1 MKSWILSHKILA
13 IALVCVLGVGVIC
26 AVVLP
31 IALAHK
37 HEFSAEWTTN
47 ETGHWHSATCE
58 HTDEKKDFGAH
69 VWDGGVITRPAEY
82 GVVGERKFTCKDC
95 GYSYTEDID
104 ALGAKDNE
112 IRLAEG
118 KTLDR
123 TYDGKDVDV
132 SDKFAFNGNGEVTV
146 TFKEKDADDNT
157 YAAPAP
163 RNAGEYTVKVSVRAT
178 AEWKAAS
185 KTFDFA
191 IAKKELTA
199 RATKEYDG
207 TATMPATLTG
217 VLDGETVSATIT
229 MTSKN
234 AGATVREV
242 TLAGADKDNYAVKE
256 SGVIASITP
265 MRITVEWEKEYD
277 NSKIFTGE
285 PAELLKGDEVTI
297 TVTMSSAD
305 VGATVQDFEITGK
318 DAGNYSLAREDVT
331 AEIIKAD
338 ISFKIGNASAFTEF
352 FVGATNIPDPT
363 TDYRETGTG
372 YGEKKIV
379 WEKQL
384 EGGVWSR
391 TLTKEELEAGKAG
404 TYRVR
409 IQYDEGENYKFG
421 ATPYV
426 SFTKK
431 VKERTIDMKP
441 GVIADKMYNGKP
453 VENLTYAALADMV
466 SITEIPGVA
475 DLTSPYDGEKY
486 VEYRKKGGDWTTVTA
501 VIVPANAGEYEY
513 RIGIKATDEWAAT
526 VSGIKTFTIKPYE
539 FVLELGYGQNQ
550 NNQSYDRGKTFVL
563 RQYENLIAGQKIELW
578 LDNEKAGFQT
588 REGNNSVYY
597 FVPDQKKQVT
607 TDCFFLKIENISSPN
622 MENYKIVPKYSY
634 VPTVEITVVEYNA
647 VTMGRSGSV
656 TDARYT
662 ATEIWL
668 TTTVEKGYFK
678 VGHTVE
684 IYNRAGEKVGE
695 ATITKIEVEATN
707 ASGFSNSP
715 SGFAIPSDGKVRIT
729 LDKVFKN
736 PSTGGYIPLTE
747 GYIKTK

>member
-69 VWDGGVITRPAEY
+69 VWDGGVITRPADY

-132 SDKFAFNGNGEVTV
+132 SDQFAFNGNGEVTV

-191 IAKKELTA
+191 IAKKELTGV
-199 RATKEYDG
+199 ATKEYDG

-256 SGVIASITP
+256 GGVIASITP
-265 MRITVEWEKEYD
+265 MVITVEWEKEYD

-305 VGATVQDFEITGK
+305 AGATVQDFEITGK

-338 ISFKIGNASAFTEF
+338 ISFEIGNAGAFTEF
-352 FVGATNIPDPT
+352 FVGATNIPEPT
-363 TDYRETGTG
+363 TDYVETGTG
-372 YGEKKIV
+372 YGERKIV

-391 TLTKEELEAGKAG
+391 TLTRKELEAGKAG

-409 IQYDEGENYKFG
+409 IQYDEGENYNSG

-431 VKERTIDMKP
+431 VKERTIDLKP
-441 GVIADKMYNGKP
+441 GVIADKMYDGKP
-453 VENLTYAALADMV
+453 VENLTYDALADMV
-466 SITEIPGVA
+466 SIAEIPGVA
-475 DLTSPYDGEKY
+475 DLTSPHDGEKY
-486 VEYRKKGGDWTTVTA
+486 VEYRKKGGDWTTATA

-526 VSGIKTFTIKPYE
+526 VSGVKTFTIKPYE

-607 TDCFFLKIENISSPN
+607 TDCFFLKIANILSPN

-634 VPTVEITVVEYNA
+634 VPTVEITVVEHN
-647 VTMGRSGSV
+647 VVMMGKSGSV

-662 ATEIWL
+662 ATETWL
-668 TTTVEKGYFK
+668 TTTVKNGYFK
-678 VGHTVE
+678 VGHTVVV
-684 IYNRAGEKVGE
+684 YNRSGEKVGE

-707 ASGFSNSP
+707 ASGFSKSP

-736 PSTGGYIPLTE
+736 PSTGGYIPLME

>member
-191 IAKKELTA
+191 IAKKELTVT
-199 RATKEYDG
+199 ATKEYDG

-265 MRITVEWEKEYD
+265 MVITVEWEKEYD

-285 PAELLKGDEVTI
+285 PAELLKGDD
-297 TVTMSSAD
+297 VTMESAN
-305 VGATVQDFEITGK
+305 VGAAVQSFEITGK

-338 ISFKIGNASAFTEF
+338 IFFEIGNASAFTEF

-372 YGEKKIV
+372 YGERKIV

-391 TLTKEELEAGKAG
+391 TLTKKELEAGKAG

-409 IQYDEGENYKFG
+409 IQYDEGENYNFG

-441 GVIADKMYNGKP
+441 GVVADKMYNGKP

-486 VEYRKKGGDWTTVTA
+486 VEYRKKGGDWTTATA

-588 REGNNSVYY
+588 REGNNSVFY

-607 TDCFFLKIENISSPN
+607 TDCFFLKIANISSPN

-662 ATEIWL
+662 ATETWL

-678 VGHTVE
+678 VGHTVA

>member
-132 SDKFAFNGNGEVTV
+132 SDQFAFNGNGEVTV

-234 AGATVREV
+234 VGATVREV

-256 SGVIASITP
+256 GGVIASITP
-265 MRITVEWEKEYD
+265 MVITVEWEKEYD

-305 VGATVQDFEITGK
+305 AGATVQDFEITGK

-338 ISFKIGNASAFTEF
+338 ISFEIGNAGAFTEF
-352 FVGATNIPDPT
+352 FVGATNIPEPT
-363 TDYRETGTG
+363 TDYVETGTG
-372 YGEKKIV
+372 YGERKVV

-391 TLTKEELEAGKAG
+391 TLTRKELEAGKAG

-409 IQYDEGENYKFG
+409 IQYDEGENYNFG

-431 VKERTIDMKP
+431 VKERTIDLKP
-441 GVIADKMYNGKP
+441 GVIADKMYDGKP
-453 VENLTYAALADMV
+453 VENLTYDALADMV

-486 VEYRKKGGDWTTVTA
+486 VEYRKKGGDWTTATA

-588 REGNNSVYY
+588 REGNNSVFY

-607 TDCFFLKIENISSPN
+607 TDCFFLKIANISSPN

-647 VTMGRSGSV
+647 VTTGKSGAV
-656 TDARYT
+656 TGVSYT
-662 ATEIWL
+662 ATETWL

-678 VGHTVE
+678 VGHTVA

-707 ASGFSNSP
+707 ASGFSKSP

-736 PSTGGYIPLTE
+736 PSTGGYIPLME

>member
-191 IAKKELTA
+191 IAKKELTVT
-199 RATKEYDG
+199 ATKEYDG

-265 MRITVEWEKEYD
+265 MVITVEWEKEYD

-285 PAELLKGDEVTI
+285 PAELLKGDDVTI
-297 TVTMSSAD
+297 TVTMESAN

-338 ISFKIGNASAFTEF
+338 IFFEIGNAGAFTEF

-363 TDYRETGTG
+363 TDYVKIGTG

-426 SFTKK
+426 LFTKK
-431 VKERTIDMKP
+431 VKERTIDLKP

-453 VENLTYAALADMV
+453 VENLTYDALADMV

-486 VEYRKKGGDWTTVTA
+486 VEYRKKGGDWTTATA

-588 REGNNSVYY
+588 REGNNSVFY

-647 VTMGRSGSV
+647 VTMGKSGSV

-662 ATEIWL
+662 ATETWL

-678 VGHTVE
+678 VGHTVA

-695 ATITKIEVEATN
+695 ATITKIEVEAAN

-736 PSTGGYIPLTE
+736 PSTGGYIPLME

>member
-441 GVIADKMYNGKP
+441 GVIADKMYDGKP
-453 VENLTYAALADMV
+453 VENLTYDALADMV

-475 DLTSPYDGEKY
+475 DLTSPHDGEKY

>member
-1 MKSWILSHKILA
+1 MKNWIISHKILA

-47 ETGHWHSATCE
+47 KTDHWHSATCE

-69 VWDGGVITRPAEY
+69 VWDGGVITRPADF

-132 SDKFAFNGNGEVTV
+132 SDQFAFNGNGEVTV
-146 TFKEKDADDNT
+146 TFKEKGADDNT
-157 YAAPAP
+157 YAASAP

-191 IAKKELTA
+191 IAKKELTGA
-199 RATKEYDG
+199 ATKEYDG
-207 TATMPATLTG
+207 TATMPATLDG
-217 VLDGETVSATIT
+217 VLYGETVSATIT

-234 AGATVREV
+234 VGATVREV
-242 TLAGADKDNYAVKE
+242 ALAGADKDNYAVKE
-256 SGVIASITP
+256 NGVIASITP
-265 MRITVEWEKEYD
+265 KVITVEWEKEYD
-277 NSKIFTGE
+277 NSKILTGE
-285 PAELLKGDEVTI
+285 PAGRLEGDEVSI

-305 VGATVQDFEITGK
+305 AGATVQDFEITGK

-338 ISFKIGNASAFTEF
+338 ISFEIGNAGAFTEF
-352 FVGATNIPDPT
+352 FVGATNIPNPT
-363 TDYRETGTG
+363 TDYREIGTG
-372 YGEKKIV
+372 YGERKIV
-379 WEKQL
+379 WEKHL
-384 EGGVWSR
+384 GDGVWSR
-391 TLTKEELEAGKAG
+391 TLTKEEFEAGKAG

-409 IQYDEGENYKFG
+409 IQYDEGKNYNFG

-441 GVIADKMYNGKP
+441 GVVADKMYNGKP
-453 VENLTYAALADMV
+453 VEKLTYDALADMV
-466 SITEIPGVA
+466 SITEIPGVT
-475 DLTSPYDGEKY
+475 DFTSPYDGEKY

-578 LDNEKAGFQT
+578 LDNEKAGLQT
-588 REGNNSVYY
+588 REGNHSVYY

-607 TDCFFLKIENISSPN
+607 TDCFFLKIANISSPN

-647 VTMGRSGSV
+647 VTMGKSGYLTGV
-656 TDARYT
+656 NYT
-662 ATEIWL
+662 TTETWL
-668 TTTVEKGYFK
+668 TTTVKNGYFK
-678 VGHTVE
+678 VGHTVAV
-684 IYNRAGEKVGE
+684 YNRLGEKVGE
-695 ATITKIEVEATN
+695 ATITKIEVEAAN
-707 ASGFSNSP
+707 SSGFSKSP

>member
-132 SDKFAFNGNGEVTV
+132 SDQFAFNGNGEVTV

-191 IAKKELTA
+191 IAKKELTGE
-199 RATKEYDG
+199 ATKEYDG

-242 TLAGADKDNYAVKE
+242 TLAGADKDNYTVKE

-265 MRITVEWEKEYD
+265 MVITVEWEKEYD

-285 PAELLKGDEVTI
+285 PAELLKGDEATI

-338 ISFKIGNASAFTEF
+338 ISFEIGNAGAFTEF

-431 VKERTIDMKP
+431 VKERTIDLKP
-441 GVIADKMYNGKP
+441 GVIADKMYDGKP

-563 RQYENLIAGQKIELW
+563 RQYENLIAGQKIELL

-588 REGNNSVYY
+588 REGNNSVFY

-607 TDCFFLKIENISSPN
+607 TDCFFLKIANISSPN

-647 VTMGRSGSV
+647 VTTGKSGAV
-656 TDARYT
+656 TGVSYT
-662 ATEIWL
+662 ATETWL
-668 TTTVEKGYFK
+668 TTTVDKGYFK
-678 VGHTVE
+678 VGHTVA

-707 ASGFSNSP
+707 ASGFSKSP

-736 PSTGGYIPLTE
+736 PSTGGYIPLME

>member
-178 AEWKAAS
+178 AEWKASS

-191 IAKKELTA
+191 IAKKELTGE
-199 RATKEYDG
+199 ATKEYDG

-285 PAELLKGDEVTI
+285 PAELLKGDDVTI
-297 TVTMSSAD
+297 TVTMESAN
-305 VGATVQDFEITGK
+305 VGAAVQSFEITGK

-338 ISFKIGNASAFTEF
+338 IFFEIGNAGAFTEF

-363 TDYRETGTG
+363 TDYVKIGTG

-391 TLTKEELEAGKAG
+391 TLTKEELEAEKAG

-426 SFTKK
+426 LFTKK
-431 VKERTIDMKP
+431 VKERTIDLKP
-441 GVIADKMYNGKP
+441 GVIADKMYDGKP

-588 REGNNSVYY
+588 REGNNSVFY

-607 TDCFFLKIENISSPN
+607 TDCFFLKIANISSPN

-647 VTMGRSGSV
+647 VMMGKSGSV

-662 ATEIWL
+662 ATETWL
-668 TTTVEKGYFK
+668 TTTVKNGYFK
-678 VGHTVE
+678 VGHTVA

-695 ATITKIEVEATN
+695 ATITKIEVEAAN

-736 PSTGGYIPLTE
+736 PSTGGYIPLME

>member
-47 ETGHWHSATCE
+47 ETGHWHSAICE

-69 VWDGGVITRPAEY
+69 VWDGGVITRPADY

-265 MRITVEWEKEYD
+265 MVITVEWEKKYD

-285 PAELLKGDEVTI
+285 PAELLKSDDVTI
-297 TVTMSSAD
+297 TVTMESAN
-305 VGATVQDFEITGK
+305 VGAAVQSFEITGK

-338 ISFKIGNASAFTEF
+338 IFFEIGNAGAFTEF

-363 TDYRETGTG
+363 TDYVKIGTG

-391 TLTKEELEAGKAG
+391 TLTKEELEAEKAG

-409 IQYDEGENYKFG
+409 IQYDEGENYNFG

-431 VKERTIDMKP
+431 VKERTIDLKP
-441 GVIADKMYNGKP
+441 GVIANKMYDGKP
-453 VENLTYAALADMV
+453 VENLTYDALADMV

-486 VEYRKKGGDWTTVTA
+486 VEYRKKGGDWTTATA

-588 REGNNSVYY
+588 REGNNSVFY

-607 TDCFFLKIENISSPN
+607 TDCFFLKIANISSPN

-662 ATEIWL
+662 ATETWL

-684 IYNRAGEKVGE
+684 IYNRSGEKVGE

>member
-47 ETGHWHSATCE
+47 ETGHWHSAICE

-95 GYSYTEDID
+95 GYGYTEDID

-191 IAKKELTA
+191 IAKKELTGE
-199 RATKEYDG
+199 ATKEYDG

-265 MRITVEWEKEYD
+265 MVITVEWEKEYD

-305 VGATVQDFEITGK
+305 AGATVQDFEITGK

-338 ISFKIGNASAFTEF
+338 IFFEIGNAGAFTEF

-363 TDYRETGTG
+363 TDYVKIGTG

-391 TLTKEELEAGKAG
+391 TLTKEELEAEKAG

-426 SFTKK
+426 LFTKK
-431 VKERTIDMKP
+431 VKERTIDLKP
-441 GVIADKMYNGKP
+441 GVIADKMYDGKP
-453 VENLTYAALADMV
+453 VENLTYDALADMV

-486 VEYRKKGGDWTTVTA
+486 VEYRKKGGDWTTATA

-647 VTMGRSGSV
+647 VMMGKSGSV

-662 ATEIWL
+662 ATETWL

-684 IYNRAGEKVGE
+684 IYNRSGEKVGE
-695 ATITKIEVEATN
+695 ATITKIEVEAAN

-736 PSTGGYIPLTE
+736 PSTGGYIPLME

>member
-1 MKSWILSHKILA
+1 MKNWIISHKILA
-13 IALVCVLGVGVIC
+13 IALACVLGVGVIC

-47 ETGHWHSATCE
+47 KTDHWHSATCE

-69 VWDGGVITRPAEY
+69 VWDGGVITRPADY

-132 SDKFAFNGNGEVTV
+132 SDQFAFNGNGEVTV

-191 IAKKELTA
+191 IAKKELTGV
-199 RATKEYDG
+199 ATKVYDG
-207 TATMPATLTG
+207 TATMPATLDG
-217 VLDGETVSATIT
+217 VLDGETVTATIT

-234 AGATVREV
+234 VGATVREV

-256 SGVIASITP
+256 GSVIASITP

-285 PAELLKGDEVTI
+285 PAELLKGDEATI

-352 FVGATNIPDPT
+352 FVGATNIPNPT
-363 TDYRETGTG
+363 TDYRENGTG

-379 WEKQL
+379 WEKHL
-384 EGGVWSR
+384 GDGVWSR

-409 IQYDEGENYKFG
+409 IQYDEGANYNFG

-431 VKERTIDMKP
+431 VKERTIDLKP
-441 GVIADKMYNGKP
+441 GVVADKMYNGKP
-453 VENLTYAALADMV
+453 VENLTYDALADMV

-475 DLTSPYDGEKY
+475 DFTSPYDGEKY

-563 RQYENLIAGQKIELW
+563 RRYEDLIAGQKIELW
-578 LDNEKAGFQT
+578 LDNEKAGLQT

-607 TDCFFLKIENISSPN
+607 TDCFFLKIANISSPN

-647 VTMGRSGSV
+647 AMMGKSGYLTGV
-656 TDARYT
+656 NYT
-662 ATEIWL
+662 TTETWL

-678 VGHTVE
+678 VGHTVA

-695 ATITKIEVEATN
+695 ATITKIEVEAAN
-707 ASGFSNSP
+707 SSGFSKSP

-736 PSTGGYIPLTE
+736 PSTGGYIPLME

>member
-132 SDKFAFNGNGEVTV
+132 SDQFAFNGNGEVTV

-242 TLAGADKDNYAVKE
+242 TLAGADKDNYTVKE
-256 SGVIASITP
+256 GGVIASITP
-265 MRITVEWEKEYD
+265 MVITVEWEKEYD

-305 VGATVQDFEITGK
+305 AGATVQDFEITGK

-338 ISFKIGNASAFTEF
+338 ISFEIGNAGAFTEF
-352 FVGATNIPDPT
+352 FVGATNIPEPT
-363 TDYRETGTG
+363 TDYVETGTG

-391 TLTKEELEAGKAG
+391 TLTRKELEAGKAG

-409 IQYDEGENYKFG
+409 IQYDEGENYNSG

-426 SFTKK
+426 RFTKK
-431 VKERTIDMKP
+431 VKERTIDLKP
-441 GVIADKMYNGKP
+441 GVIADKMYDGKP
-453 VENLTYAALADMV
+453 VENLTYDALADMV

-475 DLTSPYDGEKY
+475 DLTSPHDGEKY
-486 VEYRKKGGDWTTVTA
+486 VEYRKKGGDWTTATA

-550 NNQSYDRGKTFVL
+550 NNQSYDRGRTFVL

-588 REGNNSVYY
+588 REGNNSVFY

-607 TDCFFLKIENISSPN
+607 TDCFFLKIANISSPN

-647 VTMGRSGSV
+647 VTTGKSGAV
-656 TDARYT
+656 TGVSYT
-662 ATEIWL
+662 ATETWL
-668 TTTVEKGYFK
+668 TTTVKEGYFK
-678 VGHTVE
+678 VGHTVA

-707 ASGFSNSP
+707 ASGFSKSP

-736 PSTGGYIPLTE
+736 PSTGGYIPLME

>member
-1 MKSWILSHKILA
+1 MKNWIISHKILA

-191 IAKKELTA
+191 IAKKELTGE
-199 RATKEYDG
+199 ATKEYDG

-265 MRITVEWEKEYD
+265 MVITVEWEKEYD

-305 VGATVQDFEITGK
+305 AGATVQDFEITGK

-338 ISFKIGNASAFTEF
+338 ISFKIGNAGAFTEF

-363 TDYRETGTG
+363 TDYVETGIG

-486 VEYRKKGGDWTTVTA
+486 VEYRKKGGDWTTATA

-634 VPTVEITVVEYNA
+634 VPTVEITVVEYNVVTTGKSGA
-647 VTMGRSGSV
+647 VTGVS
-656 TDARYT
+656 YT
-662 ATEIWL
+662 ATETWL

>member
-132 SDKFAFNGNGEVTV
+132 SDQFAFNGNGEVTV

-207 TATMPATLTG
+207 TATMPAILTG

-242 TLAGADKDNYAVKE
+242 TLAGADKDNYTVKE

-265 MRITVEWEKEYD
+265 MVITVEWEKEYD

-305 VGATVQDFEITGK
+305 AGATVQDFEITGK

-338 ISFKIGNASAFTEF
+338 ISFEIGNAGAFTEF
-352 FVGATNIPDPT
+352 FVGATNIPEPT
-363 TDYRETGTG
+363 TDYVETGTG
-372 YGEKKIV
+372 YGERKVV

-391 TLTKEELEAGKAG
+391 TLTRKELEAGKAG

-409 IQYDEGENYKFG
+409 IQYDEGENYNSG

-426 SFTKK
+426 RFTKK
-431 VKERTIDMKP
+431 VKERTIDLKP
-441 GVIADKMYNGKP
+441 GVIADKMYDGKP
-453 VENLTYAALADMV
+453 VENLTYDALADMV

-475 DLTSPYDGEKY
+475 DLTSPHDGEKY
-486 VEYRKKGGDWTTVTA
+486 VEYRKKGGDWTTATA

-588 REGNNSVYY
+588 REGNNSVFY

-607 TDCFFLKIENISSPN
+607 TDCFFLKIANISSPN

-634 VPTVEITVVEYNA
+634 VPTVEITVVEYNVVTTGKSGA
-647 VTMGRSGSV
+647 VTGVS
-656 TDARYT
+656 YT
-662 ATEIWL
+662 ATETWL

-678 VGHTVE
+678 VGHTVA

-707 ASGFSNSP
+707 ASGFSKSP

>member
-1 MKSWILSHKILA
+1 MKNWIISHKILA

-47 ETGHWHSATCE
+47 KTDHWHSATCE

-69 VWDGGVITRPAEY
+69 VWDGGVITRPADY

-132 SDKFAFNGNGEVTV
+132 SDQFAFNGNGEVTV

-157 YAAPAP
+157 YAASAP

-191 IAKKELTA
+191 IAKKELTGA
-199 RATKEYDG
+199 ATKEYDG
-207 TATMPATLTG
+207 TATMPATLSG

-234 AGATVREV
+234 VGATVREV

-256 SGVIASITP
+256 NGVIASITP
-265 MRITVEWEKEYD
+265 KVITVEWEKEYD
-277 NSKIFTGE
+277 NSKILTGAPTGRLE
-285 PAELLKGDEVTI
+285 GDEATI

-338 ISFKIGNASAFTEF
+338 ISFEIGNASAFTEF

-363 TDYRETGTG
+363 TDYRENGTG
-372 YGEKKIV
+372 YGERKIV
-379 WEKQL
+379 WEKHL
-384 EGGVWSR
+384 GDGVWSR
-391 TLTKEELEAGKAG
+391 TLTKEEFEAGKAG

-409 IQYDEGENYKFG
+409 IQYDEGENYNFG

-431 VKERTIDMKP
+431 VKKRTIDMKP
-441 GVIADKMYNGKP
+441 GVVADKMYNGKP
-453 VENLTYAALADMV
+453 VENLTYDALADMV
-466 SITEIPGVA
+466 SITEISDVT
-475 DLTSPYDGEKY
+475 DFTSPYDGEKY

-526 VSGIKTFTIKPYE
+526 VSGSKTFTIKPYE

-607 TDCFFLKIENISSPN
+607 TDCFFLKIANILSPN

-634 VPTVEITVVEYNA
+634 VPTVEITVVEHN
-647 VTMGRSGSV
+647 VVMMGKSGSV

-662 ATEIWL
+662 ATETWL
-668 TTTVEKGYFK
+668 TTTVKNGYFK
-678 VGHTVE
+678 VGHTVVV
-684 IYNRAGEKVGE
+684 YNRLGEKVGE
-695 ATITKIEVEATN
+695 ATITNIEVETAN
-707 ASGFSNSP
+707 SSGFSKSP

>member
-1 MKSWILSHKILA
+1 M
-13 IALVCVLGVGVIC
+13 IA
-26 AVVLP
+26 
-31 IALAHK
+31 
-37 HEFSAEWTTN
+37 N
-47 ETGHWHSATCE
+47 
-58 HTDEKKDFGAH
+58 
-69 VWDGGVITRPAEY
+69 
-82 GVVGERKFTCKDC
+82 
-95 GYSYTEDID
+95 
-104 ALGAKDNE
+104 
-112 IRLAEG
+112 
-118 KTLDR
+118 
-123 TYDGKDVDV
+123 
-132 SDKFAFNGNGEVTV
+132 
-146 TFKEKDADDNT
+146 
-157 YAAPAP
+157 
-163 RNAGEYTVKVSVRAT
+163 
-178 AEWKAAS
+178 
-185 KTFDFA
+185 
-191 IAKKELTA
+191 
-199 RATKEYDG
+199 
-207 TATMPATLTG
+207 
-217 VLDGETVSATIT
+217 
-229 MTSKN
+229 
-234 AGATVREV
+234 
-242 TLAGADKDNYAVKE
+242 
-256 SGVIASITP
+256 ITP

-285 PAELLKGDEVTI
+285 PAELLKGDEATI

-338 ISFKIGNASAFTEF
+338 IFFEIGNASAFTEF

-363 TDYRETGTG
+363 TDYVETGTG
-372 YGEKKIV
+372 YGERKVV

-391 TLTKEELEAGKAG
+391 TLTRKELEAGKAG

-409 IQYDEGENYKFG
+409 IQYDEGENYNFG

-431 VKERTIDMKP
+431 VKERTIDLKP

-453 VENLTYAALADMV
+453 VENLTYDALADMV

-607 TDCFFLKIENISSPN
+607 TDCFFLKIANISSPN

-634 VPTVEITVVEYNA
+634 VPTVEITVVEYNVVTTGKSGA
-647 VTMGRSGSV
+647 VTGVS
-656 TDARYT
+656 YT
-662 ATEIWL
+662 ATETWL

-678 VGHTVE
+678 VGHTVV

-707 ASGFSNSP
+707 ASGFSKSP

>member
-132 SDKFAFNGNGEVTV
+132 SDQFAFNGNGEVTV

-191 IAKKELTA
+191 IAKKELTGV
-199 RATKEYDG
+199 ATKEYDG
-207 TATMPATLTG
+207 TATMPATLSG

-234 AGATVREV
+234 VGATVKEV

-256 SGVIASITP
+256 GGVIASITP
-265 MRITVEWEKEYD
+265 MVITVEWEKEYD

-285 PAELLKGDEVTI
+285 PAELLKGDDVTI
-297 TVTMSSAD
+297 TVTMESAN
-305 VGATVQDFEITGK
+305 VGAAVQSFEITGK

-338 ISFKIGNASAFTEF
+338 IFFEIGNAGAFTEF

-363 TDYRETGTG
+363 TDYVKIGTG

-391 TLTKEELEAGKAG
+391 TLTKEELEAEKAG

-426 SFTKK
+426 LFTKK
-431 VKERTIDMKP
+431 VKERTIDLKP
-441 GVIADKMYNGKP
+441 GVIADKMYDGKP
-453 VENLTYAALADMV
+453 VENLTYDALADMV

-486 VEYRKKGGDWTTVTA
+486 VEYRKKGGDWTTATA

-647 VTMGRSGSV
+647 VTMGKSGSV

-662 ATEIWL
+662 ATETWL

-684 IYNRAGEKVGE
+684 IYNRSGEKVGE

>member
-69 VWDGGVITRPAEY
+69 VWDGGVITRPADY

-132 SDKFAFNGNGEVTV
+132 SDQFAFNGNGEVTV
-146 TFKEKDADDNT
+146 TFKKKDADDNT

-199 RATKEYDG
+199 RANKEYDG

-265 MRITVEWEKEYD
+265 MVITVEWEKEYD

-305 VGATVQDFEITGK
+305 AGATVQDFEITGK

-338 ISFKIGNASAFTEF
+338 ISFEIGNAGAFTEF
-352 FVGATNIPDPT
+352 FVGATNIPEPT
-363 TDYRETGTG
+363 TDYVETGTG
-372 YGEKKIV
+372 YGERKVV

-391 TLTKEELEAGKAG
+391 TLTRKELEAGKAG

-409 IQYDEGENYKFG
+409 IQYDEGENYNSG

-431 VKERTIDMKP
+431 VKERTIDLKP
-441 GVIADKMYNGKP
+441 GVIADKMYDGKP
-453 VENLTYAALADMV
+453 VENLTYDALADMV
-466 SITEIPGVA
+466 SIAEIPGVA
-475 DLTSPYDGEKY
+475 DLTSPHDGEKY
-486 VEYRKKGGDWTTVTA
+486 VEYRKKGGDWITATA

-588 REGNNSVYY
+588 REGNNSVFY

-607 TDCFFLKIENISSPN
+607 TDCFFLKIANISSPN

-634 VPTVEITVVEYNA
+634 VPTVEITVVEHNVVTTGKSGA
-647 VTMGRSGSV
+647 VTGVS
-656 TDARYT
+656 YT
-662 ATEIWL
+662 ATETWL

-678 VGHTVE
+678 VGHTVA

-707 ASGFSNSP
+707 ASGFSKSP

-736 PSTGGYIPLTE
+736 PSTGGYIPLME